1 LRSIEG
7 DGISRAIPLSQKLI
21 YALGQFGWSLAAY
34 GAQNLVAYF
43 YLPPELEAGSVFP
56 TFVFEGALL
65 GFVTLVGLANAVG
78 RVVDAFAD
86 PAIAAASDRA
96 QSRMGRRRAFM
107 AIGIGP
113 LVVFSFLVFVPLQP
127 DTAAVNAVW
136 LIGSL
141 TLFHIAM
148 TFYVVPYT
156 ALLSE
161 LGNTTSE
168 RLELSTY
175 ISVTW
180 AMGFVLG
187 NQAYALQGFFEQRM
201 EAVPAFQSAIL
212 LFAAIAG
219 VCMLVPVLFLR
230 ERRYA
235 RPQPTSQDPRE
246 AFRALLANRNYRIF
260 ISADLLYWMAFAFVQ
275 SGISYY
281 ATVLLGLETEM
292 VSVLLTALFAMSVLF
307 YVPVNILARRVGKK
321 RILVVA
327 FIVFALVFLILL
339 VGGRSIAPPN
349 PTGYLVLILAAF
361 PISAYGILP
370 NAIVG
375 DMAEANGLLT
385 GRYEAGLFFGAR
397 MFVNKL
403 GISLANLIFPSLL
416 LLGRS
421 IENPA
426 GIRLSGAAALIFCL
440 AGLAV
445 FLRFNESSVLATL
458 AGRERDRGERDR
470 E

>member
-1 LRSIEG
+1 
-7 DGISRAIPLSQKLI
+7 
-21 YALGQFGWSLAAY
+21 
-34 GAQNLVAYF
+34 
-43 YLPPELEAGSVFP
+43 
-56 TFVFEGALL
+56 
-65 GFVTLVGLANAVG
+65 
-78 RVVDAFAD
+78 
-86 PAIAAASDRA
+86 
-96 QSRMGRRRAFM
+96 
-107 AIGIGP
+107 
-113 LVVFSFLVFVPLQP
+113 
-127 DTAAVNAVW
+127 
-136 LIGSL
+136 
-141 TLFHIAM
+141 
-148 TFYVVPYT
+148 
-156 ALLSE
+156 
-161 LGNTTSE
+161 
-168 RLELSTY
+168 
-175 ISVTW
+175 
-180 AMGFVLG
+180 
-187 NQAYALQGFFEQRM
+187 
-201 EAVPAFQSAIL
+201 
-212 LFAAIAG
+212 
-219 VCMLVPVLFLR
+219 
-230 ERRYA
+230 
-235 RPQPTSQDPRE
+235 
-246 AFRALLANRNYRIF
+246 
-260 ISADLLYWMAFAFVQ
+260 
-275 SGISYY
+275 
-281 ATVLLGLETEM
+281 
-292 VSVLLTALFAMSVLF
+292 
-307 YVPVNILARRVGKK
+307 LARRVGKK

-370 NAIVG
+370 NALVG